1 MDPSAIPSPEVVAAS
16 IFDLGKL
23 LTHWNA
29 LLMVAVWSGIQ
40 TARRMLPKLLTGTAP
55 LARLMPVAPMVLCCL
70 AVWIPGPWLNPEE
83 TWGQRLILGVVLG
96 ALTSNLHNIAS
107 RLGLHGLLR
116 LEPDPLKFSKK
127 KESPPPPAA

>member
-1 MDPSAIPSPEVVAAS
+1 MEPPEP

-29 LLMVAVWSGIQ
+29 LLMVAVWSLIQ
-40 TARRMLPKLLTGTAP
+40 TARRVLAPYLTGGAP
-55 LARLMPVAPMVLCCL
+55 LARLMPLAPMAACCL
-70 AVWIPGPWLNPEE
+70 AVWIPGPWLNPDE
-83 TWGQRLILGVVLG
+83 TWGQRAVLGVVLG

-116 LEPDPLKFSKK
+116 IESDPAKRRKAPGTD
-127 KESPPPPAA
+127 EAA

>member
-1 MDPSAIPSPEVVAAS
+1 VAAS

-29 LLMVAVWSGIQ
+29 LLMVAVWTGIQ
-40 TARRMLPKLLTGTAP
+40 TTRRVLPQFLTGTAP
-55 LARLMPVAPMVLCCL
+55 LARFMPLAPLVLCCI
-70 AVWIPGPWLNPEE
+70 AVWIPGPWLNPDE
-83 TWGQRLILGVVLG
+83 TWGQRLVLGVVLG

-116 LEPDPLKFSKK
+116 LEPDPEKK
-127 KESPPPPAA
+127 RPKKAAEPA